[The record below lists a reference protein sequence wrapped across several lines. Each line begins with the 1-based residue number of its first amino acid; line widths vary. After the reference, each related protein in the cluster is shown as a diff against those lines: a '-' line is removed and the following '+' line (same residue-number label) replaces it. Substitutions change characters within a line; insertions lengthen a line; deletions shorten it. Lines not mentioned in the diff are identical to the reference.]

1 MTLQQRYF
9 IAKIVALVLV
19 LFGVPGAIIAWSASH
34 RPHMTEVTP
43 QVAEPSTRL
52 LDSASSSPL
61 PSLSSFG
68 APSSDIVVAQEQ
80 VDFASAAVAA
90 SVKWSEAE
98 PLSARTDRLSEFL
111 TDESAAA
118 VPFWHV
124 QYGTIEGAAVEV
136 YHLDVPQPTYQSTEA
151 TVFVVRVTYK
161 LYLPGQDDSLGQ
173 ALWTVSVP
181 NELDTE
187 SRAIVQEPNGA

>member
-124 QYGTIEGAAVEV
+124 Q
-136 YHLDVPQPTYQSTEA
+136 
-151 TVFVVRVTYK
+151 
-161 LYLPGQDDSLGQ
+161 
-173 ALWTVSVP
+173 
-181 NELDTE
+181 
-187 SRAIVQEPNGA
+187 